1 MGTSVAA
8 GMSSLDLRCLTS
20 VAKLKASVAVCGFP
34 ASAGLLVKDV
44 S

>member
-1 MGTSVAA
+1 MGISVTE
-8 GMSSLDLRCLTS
+8 GMSLLDLRCLTS
-20 VAKLKASVAVCGFP
+20 VAKPKASVAVCGFP